1 VKRTTVLIPMS
12 LPKLSDHAAVQLM
25 DVLEQLR
32 ATAHHHYAPQIH
44 RWRRRQCQPA
54 TVWLREAQ
62 TRAEDDEPF

>member
-1 VKRTTVLIPMS
+1 MKRTTVLIPMS

-25 DVLEQLR
+25 EVLEQLR

-44 RWRRRQCQPA
+44 RWRRGQCQPT

-62 TRAEDDEPF
+62 IRAADDEPF